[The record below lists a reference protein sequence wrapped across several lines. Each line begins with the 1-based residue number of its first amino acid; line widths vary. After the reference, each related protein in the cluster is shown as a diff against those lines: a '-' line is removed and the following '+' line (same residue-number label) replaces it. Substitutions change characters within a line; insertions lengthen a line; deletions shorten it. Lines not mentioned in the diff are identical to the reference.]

1 MIIKT
6 LFFYLFCLFLGYIL
20 HFISVLIMSTLKLDL
35 PYKFFFYQRK
45 TTQNDF
51 IDHAWYN
58 AIKILFFTLPK
69 NVRVWLI
76 LIHVLIMVTVVNAF
90 GNFLWCFSHD
100 MFSPIPS
107 MSHYHWRTRV
117 VKSPMLLLIRR
128 QLR

>member
-20 HFISVLIMSTLKLDL
+20 HFIFVLIMSTLKLDL

-45 TTQNDF
+45 TTENDF
-51 IDHAWYN
+51 IHHAWYN
-58 AIKILFFTLPK
+58 VIKILFFFTLPE

-76 LIHVLIMVTVVNAF
+76 LILINVTVVNAF

-107 MSHYHWRTRV
+107 MYHYHRWTRV
-117 VKSPMLLLIRR
+117 VSPLCYC
-128 QLR
+128 